1 MDTNERFGS
10 LIGEPDG
17 YGGTYDPQPP
27 KVSGKAK
34 FGVLLAGF
42 LTGVLLYSAT
52 TAILTPAI
60 MLASWALGGSLGF
73 VQSFVLTGAG
83 VVIATVL
90 RNWLR

>member
-1 MDTNERFGS
+1 MDPNERFGS

-34 FGVLLAGF
+34 AGVLLMAAVGATFLYAGVTVA
-42 LTGVLLYSAT
+42 LA
-52 TAILTPAI
+52 PAV
-60 MLASWALGGSLGF
+60 MVASWALGGSLGF